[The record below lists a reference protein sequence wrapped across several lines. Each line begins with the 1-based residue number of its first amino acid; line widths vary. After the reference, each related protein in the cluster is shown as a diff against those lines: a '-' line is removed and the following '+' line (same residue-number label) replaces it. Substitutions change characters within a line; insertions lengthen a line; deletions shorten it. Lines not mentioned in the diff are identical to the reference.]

1 MKRSIYLL
9 AILLLYSCAA
19 TKNYTQDDILLSMK
33 KSGCYGPCPVYKMKI
48 YTNGFVT
55 LIAEEHLDLQVE
67 YYAKLPGSTV
77 KALVSKFNEAG
88 FFEME
93 GQYTS
98 IIKDL
103 PTTWIYFSNEGR
115 QKRIKD
121 YDGAPESL
129 KELENELSLLLESE
143 DWKKK
148 QVRFRK

>member
-19 TKNYTQDDILLSMK
+19 TKNYTQDDILFSMK
-33 KSGCYGPCPVYKMKI
+33 KTGCYGPCPVYEMKI
-48 YTNGFVT
+48 YKNGFVKLT
-55 LIAEEHLDLQVE
+55 AEEHLDLKGE
-67 YYAKLPGSTV
+67 FYTKLPGSKV
-77 KALVSKFNEAG
+77 KTLVSKFKEVG

-98 IIKDL
+98 ITKDL
-103 PTTWIYFSNEGR
+103 PTTWIYFTNEGR

-129 KELENELSLLLESE
+129 KDLENELSSLLESE

-148 QVRFRK
+148 QVNK

>member
-19 TKNYTQDDILLSMK
+19 TKNYTQDDILFSMK
-33 KSGCYGPCPVYKMKI
+33 KTSCYGPCPVYELII
-48 YTNGFVT
+48 YKNGFVKLT
-55 LIAEEHLDLQVE
+55 AEEHLDLKGE
-67 YYAKLPGSTV
+67 FYTKLSGSKV
-77 KALVSKFNEAG
+77 KELVSKFKEAG

-93 GQYTS
+93 DHYTS

-103 PTTWIYFSNEGR
+103 PTTWVYFSNEGR

-121 YDGAPESL
+121 YYGAPESL
-129 KELENELSLLLESE
+129 RDLEKELSSLLESE

-148 QVRFRK
+148 QVNK

>member
-1 MKRSIYLL
+1 MKRLIYIIVLL
-9 AILLLYSCAA
+9 VLYSCAA

-33 KSGCYGPCPVYKMKI
+33 KSSCYGPCPVYEMKI

-55 LIAEEHLDLQVE
+55 LIAEEHLDLKGE
-67 YYAKLPGSTV
+67 FYTKLSGSKV
-77 KALVSKFNEAG
+77 KALVSKFNEIG

-98 IIKDL
+98 ITKDL
-103 PTTWIYFSNEGR
+103 PTTWVYFSKEGR

-129 KELENELSLLLESE
+129 RDLEKELSSLLESE

-148 QVRFRK
+148 

>member
-1 MKRSIYLL
+1 MKRLIYITVLL
-9 AILLLYSCAA
+9 VLYSCAA

-33 KSGCYGPCPVYKMKI
+33 KTGCYGPCPVYEMKI
-48 YTNGFVT
+48 YKNGFVKLT
-55 LIAEEHLDLQVE
+55 AEEHLDLKGE
-67 YYAKLPGSTV
+67 FYTKLPGSKV
-77 KALVSKFNEAG
+77 KTLVSKFKEAG

-98 IIKDL
+98 ITKDL
-103 PTTWIYFSNEGR
+103 PTTWIYFTNEGR

-129 KELENELSLLLESE
+129 KDLENELSSLLESE

-148 QVRFRK
+148 QVNK

>member
-33 KSGCYGPCPVYKMKI
+33 KSSCYGPCPVYEMKI
-48 YTNGFVT
+48 YTNGFAT
-55 LIAEEHLDLQVE
+55 LTAVEYLDLKGE
-67 YYAKLPGSTV
+67 FYTKLTGSKV
-77 KALVSKFNEAG
+77 KTLVSKFKEAG

-98 IIKDL
+98 ITKDL
-103 PTTWIYFSNEGR
+103 PTTWIYFTNEGR

-148 QVRFRK
+148 QVNK

>member
-1 MKRSIYLL
+1 MKRLIYIIFLL
-9 AILLLYSCAA
+9 VLYSCAA
-19 TKNYTQDDILLSMK
+19 TKHYTQDDILLSMK
-33 KSGCYGPCPVYKMKI
+33 KSSCYGPCPVYEMKI
-48 YTNGFVT
+48 YTNGFAT
-55 LIAEEHLDLQVE
+55 LTAVEYLDLKGE
-67 YYAKLPGSTV
+67 FYTKLPGSKV
-77 KALVSKFNEAG
+77 KALVSKFKEVG

-121 YDGAPESL
+121 YYGAPESL
-129 KELENELSLLLESE
+129 KDLEKELSSLLESE

-148 QVRFRK
+148 

>member
-1 MKRSIYLL
+1 MRPLIYITVLL
-9 AILLLYSCAA
+9 VFSSCAA
-19 TKNYTQDDILLSMK
+19 TKNYTQDDILFSIK
-33 KSGCYGPCPVYKMKI
+33 KTSCYGPCPVYEMKI
-48 YTNGFVT
+48 YKNGFVKLT
-55 LIAEEHLDLQVE
+55 AEEHLDLKGE
-67 YYAKLPGSTV
+67 FYTKLPGSKV
-77 KALVSKFNEAG
+77 KTLISKFKEAG

-103 PTTWIYFSNEGR
+103 PTTWIFYSNEGR

-129 KELENELSLLLESE
+129 KDLEKELSSLLESE

-148 QVRFRK
+148 

>member
-1 MKRSIYLL
+1 MKHSIYLL

-33 KSGCYGPCPVYKMKI
+33 KTSCYGPCPVYELIIHK
-48 YTNGFVT
+48 NGFVKLT
-55 LIAEEHLDLQVE
+55 AEEHLDLKGE
-67 YYAKLPGSTV
+67 FYTTLPGSKLRT
-77 KALVSKFNEAG
+77 LISKFKKAG

-103 PTTWIYFSNEGR
+103 PTTWVYFSNEGR
-115 QKRIKD
+115 QKKIKD
-121 YDGAPESL
+121 YYGAPESL
-129 KELENELSLLLESE
+129 RDLEKELSSLLESE

-148 QVRFRK
+148 QINK

>member
-1 MKRSIYLL
+1 MRPLIYITVLL
-9 AILLLYSCAA
+9 VFSSCAA
-19 TKNYTQDDILLSMK
+19 TKNYTQDDILFSMK
-33 KSGCYGPCPVYKMKI
+33 KTSCYGPCPVYEMKI
-48 YTNGFVT
+48 YKNGFVKLT
-55 LIAEEHLDLQVE
+55 AEEHLDLKGE
-67 YYAKLPGSTV
+67 FYTKLPGSKV
-77 KALVSKFNEAG
+77 KTLISIFKEAG

-103 PTTWIYFSNEGR
+103 PTTWIFYSNEGR

-129 KELENELSLLLESE
+129 KDLEKELSSLLESE

-148 QVRFRK
+148 

>member
-9 AILLLYSCAA
+9 VILLLYSCAA

-33 KSGCYGPCPVYKMKI
+33 KTSCYGPCPVYELKLYK
-48 YTNGFVT
+48 NGFAKLT
-55 LIAEEHLDLQVE
+55 AEEHLDLQGDF
-67 YYAKLPGSTV
+67 YTKLPGSKV

-98 IIKDL
+98 ITKDL

-121 YDGAPESL
+121 YDGAPEIL
-129 KELENELSLLLESE
+129 RDLEKELSSLIESE
-143 DWKKK
+143 NWKQK
-148 QVRFRK
+148 

>member
-1 MKRSIYLL
+1 MKRLIYIIVLL
-9 AILLLYSCAA
+9 VLYSCAA

-33 KSGCYGPCPVYKMKI
+33 KSSCYGPCPVYEMKI

-55 LIAEEHLDLQVE
+55 LIAEEHLDLKGE
-67 YYAKLPGSTV
+67 FYTKLPGSKV
-77 KALVSKFNEAG
+77 KALVSKFNEIG

-98 IIKDL
+98 ITKDL
-103 PTTWIYFSNEGR
+103 PTTWVYFSKEGR

-129 KELENELSLLLESE
+129 RDLEKELSSLLESE

-148 QVRFRK
+148 